1 MMAASPRNRSVSLLS
16 PRPEGC
22 VHSSEL
28 LLGPDEGRSDSEMS
42 QLTGLRQSAGSHS
55 MESHKFESHRIF
67 LRTHALQPQIQKAK
81 QVREY
86 LFHYYKA
93 HKS

>member
-28 LLGPDEGRSDSEMS
+28 LLGLDEGCGDSEIT
-42 QLTGLRQSAGSHS
+42 QLTGLRESHS
-55 MESHKFESHRIF
+55 IESHKFESHRI
-67 LRTHALQPQIQKAK
+67 LSRTHHVEQQI
-81 QVREY
+81 
-86 LFHYYKA
+86 
-93 HKS
+93 

>member
-28 LLGPDEGRSDSEMS
+28 LLGPDEGCSDSEMS

-55 MESHKFESHRIF
+55 MESHKFQSHRI
-67 LRTHALQPQIQKAK
+67 LSRTHHIEQQI
-81 QVREY
+81 
-86 LFHYYKA
+86 
-93 HKS
+93 